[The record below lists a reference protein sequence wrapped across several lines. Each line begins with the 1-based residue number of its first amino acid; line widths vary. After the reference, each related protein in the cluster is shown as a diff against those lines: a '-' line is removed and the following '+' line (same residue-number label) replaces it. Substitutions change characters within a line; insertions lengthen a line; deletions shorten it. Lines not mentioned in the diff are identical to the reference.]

1 MRFALPESDIRTQ
14 LDRQLGALFPI
25 NAEEGSAIDDAWNA
39 TFDRLQTRFSRIKN
53 KYYSRD
59 GETFFDPLH
68 GCQWTQ
74 FLFTLSNEINHRGGF
89 ALCAIKTTR

>member
-1 MRFALPESDIRTQ
+1 MRFALPESDIRAQ

-25 NAEEGSAIDDAWNA
+25 NAEEGSAIDGAWNA
-39 TFDRLQTRFSRIKN
+39 TFDRLETRFSRIKN
-53 KYYSRD
+53 KYYSLD

-74 FLFTLSNEINHRGGF
+74 FLFTLSNEINHRGGGS
-89 ALCAIKTTR
+89 LCVR